1 VGRARGA
8 LGVSAAD
15 DDNDDAYVRRLAA
28 CRDAAN
34 AGDLATALALA
45 HDAVAARPDAFEGL
59 FFLAVTLQR
68 LDRMPA
74 AVDAYERA
82 IRANPAIPEAH
93 HHHAR
98 ALLALR
104 RFDDAVDALQRALAL
119 RPAYAEA
126 LDALGY
132 AAAELGAPDE
142 ALALFEHAL
151 AVDDRDP
158 ALHCRLGNLLLHQR
172 RYPEAQRRFEEAL
185 ARAPESAEAVA
196 GLGVAL
202 DRTAATDAAIGAYR
216 RALALDPT
224 LATTRCN
231 LGKALLQTGDIDEAR
246 ACIGE
251 AIAREPRNG
260 SFYLALTSAGVAH
273 IAPAQ
278 IAQMIALGR
287 DIDTLPRAHQIEL
300 HFALAAVHEHAG
312 RIDAAFAHLARGNA
326 LKRAEL
332 PYDEPRA
339 RAYVR
344 AVEAAF
350 DRPLME
356 TLRGAG
362 DPAERPVF
370 IVGMPRSGST
380 LVEQLLAAH
389 PSVASA
395 GEIGTL
401 GPIVRE
407 LWPLDAVPSAA
418 DARERARTIGE
429 RYLRATD
436 HLASTAM
443 RLTDKSLDN
452 VQLVPLIAAALPN
465 ARIIHI
471 RRDALDL
478 CFSCFAT
485 FFADH
490 YVPFTYDLREL
501 GHAYHDY
508 ERMAGRW
515 RALVPATQLLEV
527 NYEQLVD
534 DFAAEARRIVAF
546 CGLPWDDACTAFHTV
561 RRTVRTASNVQ
572 VRRPLYAASVG
583 RAHAFR
589 SHLAPLVEAMRARTR
604 YVV

>member
-1 VGRARGA
+1 MSVGAGA
-8 LGVSAAD
+8 G
-15 DDNDDAYVRRLAA
+15 DAYVRALAA
-28 CRDAAN
+28 CRAAAD
-34 AGDLATALALA
+34 AGDLATALTLA
-45 HDAVAARPDAFEGL
+45 QEAVATRPAAFEGL

-74 AVDAYERA
+74 AIDAYERA
-82 IRANPAIPEAH
+82 IRANDAIPEAH
-93 HHHAR
+93 HNYAR
-98 ALLALR
+98 ALLAIR

-142 ALALFEHAL
+142 ARVFFEHAL
-151 AVDDRDP
+151 AIDDRDP
-158 ALHCRLGNLLLHQR
+158 ALHCRLGNLLLQQR
-172 RYPEAQRRFEEAL
+172 CYSEAQRRFEEAL
-185 ARAPESAEAVA
+185 ARAPASADAFG

-202 DRTAATDAAIGAYR
+202 DRTAATESAIAAYR

-224 LATTRCN
+224 RATTRCN

-246 ACIGE
+246 TCFE
-251 AIAREPRNG
+251 AALALEPRNG
-260 SFYLALTSAGVAH
+260 SFFLALAGAGLARL
-273 IAPAQ
+273 APVQ
-278 IAQMIALGR
+278 VERMIALGR
-287 DIDTLPRAHQIEL
+287 EIDTLPRAQQIEL

-312 RIDAAFAHLARGNA
+312 RINDAFRHLARGNA
-326 LKRAEL
+326 LKRADL

-344 AVEAAF
+344 ALEHAF
-350 DRPLME
+350 DRPLLE
-356 TLRGAG
+356 TLRGCG
-362 DPAERPVF
+362 DATERPVF

-380 LVEQLLAAH
+380 LVEQILAAH
-389 PSVASA
+389 PAVASA

-401 GPIVRE
+401 GPIARE
-407 LWPLDAVPSAA
+407 LWPLDAPYAPP
-418 DARERARTIGE
+418 DARERARTIAE

-436 HLASTAM
+436 ALAATAT

-478 CFSCFAT
+478 CFSCYAT
-485 FFADH
+485 FFADA

-501 GHAYHDY
+501 GHAYQDY
-508 ERMAGRW
+508 QRMMERW
-515 RALVPATQLLEV
+515 RALVPATRVLEV
-527 NYEQLVD
+527 RYERLVA
-534 DFAAEARRIVAF
+534 DFAGEARRIVAF

-572 VRRPLYAASVG
+572 VRRPLYGASVG
-583 RAHAFR
+583 RAAPFR
-589 SHLAPLVEAMRARTR
+589 AHLAPLVEALGGA
-604 YVV
+604 V